1 MKKLLIVTITF
12 LMLCLAVSAVSASD
26 NATDVADLNQ
36 AASDGDVL
44 KTDQANNEVNVDEST
59 KVTSQ
64 ITSQDATGYH
74 SISKTVKATLTANGD
89 PLVSKTVTIVVNG
102 EKYTKTTN
110 EKGEVAV
117 ALKLAKGTYKIKYSF
132 AGDSEATSAST
143 TSTLT
148 IKPLAKT
155 KLVVGDKFIN
165 YRQGCKSLFYVRLLD
180 SSNKAVAGQTVTFK
194 VNKKTY
200 AAKTNKNG
208 NACIRLNLKKGTYE
222 VKFSFSKNAPYA
234 ASSGSFIIKVRAPM
248 GKGNGYWLWPM
259 HMKSINLKSVASK
272 GTKHLFLHSDAIS
285 AYGKGYVVSFIKKA
299 NKYGI
304 KVHIWMQVFCDSNEN
319 WISPVNDDGSFKLAF
334 MAKKI
339 KEAVRYAKIQ
349 GVEGI
354 HFDYVR
360 YGGTAHKH
368 INAVKSITYFVKKA
382 STAVHNAKHN
392 CIVSAA
398 VMPEPSMMEYYYG
411 QDIKAMSK
419 YLDVILP
426 MVYKGNYNQNRAW
439 IKSVTKTFV
448 EQSKGA
454 QIWTGLQSYRS
465 DSDTT
470 VLSQSELL
478 KDATVAKAGGAKGVI
493 MFRFGL
499 CRNFNFAKV
508 F

>member
-1 MKKLLIVTITF
+1 MKKLVIVFIALLT
-12 LMLCLAVSAVSASD
+12 LCLAVSAVSASD
-26 NATDVADLNQ
+26 NATDLAGQNQVAN
-36 AASDGDVL
+36 DGDVL
-44 KTDQANNEVNVDEST
+44 NTDQSIDDVKVDEKT
-59 KVTSQ
+59 KATSQ
-64 ITSQDATGYH
+64 ITSQDDTGYH
-74 SISKTVKATLTANGD
+74 SISKTVKATLTADGK
-89 PLVSKTVTIVVNG
+89 PLASKTVTIVANG

-110 EKGEVAV
+110 AKGEVAV
-117 ALKLAKGTYKIKYSF
+117 ALKLAKGTYQIKFSF

-148 IKPLAKT
+148 IKPLTKT
-155 KLVVGDKFIN
+155 KLEVVDKYIN

-180 SSNKAVAGQTVTFK
+180 STGKAISGETVTFN

-200 AAKTNKNG
+200 ATKTDKHG
-208 NACIRLNLKKGTYE
+208 NACIRLNLKKGTYG
-222 VKFSFSKNAPYA
+222 VKFSFDKKAPYA
-234 ASSGSFIIKVRAPM
+234 ASSGTFKIKVRAPM

-272 GTKHLFLHSDAIS
+272 GTKHLFIHSDAIS
-285 AYGKGYVVSFIKKA
+285 AYGKGYVVSFIKQA
-299 NKYGI
+299 NKYGM

-334 MAKKI
+334 MSKKI
-339 KEAVRYAKIQ
+339 KEAVRYAKIS

-360 YGGTAHKH
+360 YGGTAYKH
-368 INAVKSITYFVKKA
+368 INAVKSITYFIKKA

-398 VMPEPSMMEYYYG
+398 VMPEPSMMKYYYG

-426 MVYKGNYNQNRAW
+426 MVYKGNYGEDRAW
-439 IKSVTKTFV
+439 IKSVTKAFV

-470 VLSQSELL
+470 PLSHTQLL
-478 KDATVAKAGGAKGVI
+478 KDATVAKAGGANGVI

-499 CRNFNFAKV
+499 CKNFNFNKV